1 MVNETELAYAEV
13 DAILELLEDEYV
25 NRIPAQ
31 VREFF
36 KKEKNKEYILNIRS
50 DIGLDGQKI
59 KAETISLLT
68 LLQINYLCDS
78 EEERK
83 EILKELQ
90 ENDRL
95 KEEGLREKYNPDNIF
110 KNRNNKLE
118 KEENVAMVE
127 YKEPSFIRR
136 ILDRIKILFKR

>member
-68 LLQINYLCDS
+68 LLQINYLCDL

-95 KEEGLREKYNPDNIF
+95 KEEESREKYNPDNIF